1 MPKVSKLW
9 GSGESKAS
17 FWILPNDKEI
27 INMIISK
34 IETITINYFMEIDGQ
49 IQIKRLVQKF
59 SSRAPDS
66 SNSLSCQ

>member
-17 FWILPNDKEI
+17 FWILPKDKEI
-27 INMIISK
+27 MNMIISK
-34 IETITINYFMEIDGQ
+34 IETMTINYFMDIEGQ

-66 SNSLSCQ
+66 SY